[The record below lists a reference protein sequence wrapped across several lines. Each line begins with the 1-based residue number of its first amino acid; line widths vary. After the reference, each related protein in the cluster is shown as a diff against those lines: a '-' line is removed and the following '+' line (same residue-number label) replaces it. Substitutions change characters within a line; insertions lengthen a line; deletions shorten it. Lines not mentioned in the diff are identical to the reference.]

1 MARKSQKRP
10 GKQVDGAPPVVE
22 DAKLPRM
29 GEGDV
34 APQRIGRGVRLM
46 PDEPKPDAG
55 KRNRMKPMPRG
66 TGRSARTSQA
76 PFPDQE
82 GPRASHRP
90 AEPDEPEGPGDV
102 AGDSKGYLR
111 LRILVSDGELSL
123 QGITFVEGPLV
134 ETEELHPGLAYEV
147 TLGGRRIAIGE
158 IPDAGV
164 WRSYPD
170 PEGRP
175 AMQGHHITEVT
186 SYEIAV
192 RVRVEA
198 LSASSLS
205 RMLVTLYRWQAPGPS
220 APVGPTP
227 LKAQFKGRLREIGT
241 LKGVRLEHLPRA
253 TQTAVRRVLR

>member
-1 MARKSQKRP
+1 MARKSQTRP
-10 GKQVDGAPPVVE
+10 RKQIDGGPPVVE

-34 APQRIGRGVRLM
+34 KPRRIGRGMRFM
-46 PDEPKPDAG
+46 TDDSKPDVG

-66 TGRSARTSQA
+66 GKRSGRALQA
-76 PFPDQE
+76 PFPEQE
-82 GPRASHRP
+82 GPSTSRRSGA
-90 AEPDEPEGPGDV
+90 PDVSDGPDDV
-102 AGDSKGYLR
+102 ADDSKGYLR

-123 QGITFVEGPLV
+123 SGITFVEGPLL

-147 TLGGRRIAIGE
+147 TLGSRRIAIGE

-175 AMQGHHITEVT
+175 AMQGHHITELV

-198 LSASSLS
+198 LTASSLS
-205 RMLVTLYRWQAPGPS
+205 RLLVTLYRWQAPVPS
-220 APVGPTP
+220 ARVGPTP
-227 LKAQFKGRLREIGT
+227 LKAQFKGRLREIGS
-241 LKGVRLEHLPRA
+241 LKGVRLERLPRA

>member
-1 MARKSQKRP
+1 MAMKSQKRP

-34 APQRIGRGVRLM
+34 KPQRIGRGMQFM
-46 PDEPKPDAG
+46 PDDLKPDAG

-66 TGRSARTSQA
+66 GGRSARASQA
-76 PFPDQE
+76 PVPDQE
-82 GPRASHRP
+82 RPPPSRRP
-90 AEPDEPEGPGDV
+90 AEPNGPDDD
-102 AGDSKGYLR
+102 ADDSNGYLR

-134 ETEELHPGLAYEV
+134 ETAELHPGLAYEV
-147 TLGGRRIAIGE
+147 TLGGRRIALGE

-170 PEGRP
+170 QEGRP
-175 AMQGHHITEVT
+175 AMQGHHITELT
-186 SYEIAV
+186 SYQIAV

-220 APVGPTP
+220 ARVGPTP
-227 LKAQFKGRLREIGT
+227 LKAQFKGRLREIGS
-241 LKGVRLEHLPRA
+241 LKGVRLERLPRA
-253 TQTAVRRVLR
+253 TQTAVRQVLR